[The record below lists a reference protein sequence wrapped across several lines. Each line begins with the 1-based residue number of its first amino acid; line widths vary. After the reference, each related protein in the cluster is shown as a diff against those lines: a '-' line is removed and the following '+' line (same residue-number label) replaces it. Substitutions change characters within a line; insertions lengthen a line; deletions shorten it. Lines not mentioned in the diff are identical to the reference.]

1 MKHTQVIARVVL
13 AAPILMLTAGSAMAQ
28 EIGQVISATPVMQQ
42 VGVPRKVCTT
52 EQVAVQVPKSGAG
65 ALLGALAG
73 GAIGSA
79 AGTGGGRAAATMLGA
94 IGGSIVGDRL
104 ENPGPVFVDNVQH
117 CEVRTLYENRVVA
130 YNVVYEY
137 AGKRYA
143 VQMPQAPGATV
154 ELQLTAVG
162 GVAPVDEQAQ
172 APTSTQPVYLLPRT
186 TMAMSPAYPAYY
198 YQPYYPPI
206 AIQFGIGYG
215 GYGRYRH

>member
-1 MKHTQVIARVVL
+1 MKHTQVIAKAVL

-42 VGVPRKVCTT
+42 VGVPRQVCTT

-104 ENPGPVFVDNVQH
+104 ENPGPVFVDNVQR

-162 GVAPVDEQAQ
+162 GSAPMAEQAQ
-172 APTSTQPVYLLPRT
+172 NPIYAQPVYLLPSGSDIS
-186 TMAMSPAYPAYY
+186 SPVYPAHYA
-198 YQPYYPPI
+198 PLYYPPV
-206 AIQFGIGYG
+206 AIQFGIGYWG
-215 GYGRYRH
+215 SGRYRR